1 MKLRLI
7 LLILSFMAFVFA
19 TAGGYFYYTS
29 YKEGAFREAERENII
44 RLERINK
51 NLGALLSV
59 YNYPVRILA
68 GMQEMQNILS
78 DPGPDTLRA
87 ANRILDRFK
96 NTVQADV
103 CYLMNN
109 KGNTV
114 ASSNRNDPDSFVGQ
128 NFSFR
133 PYFQMAIRGQ
143 AANYL
148 ALGTTSSKRGVYFS
162 YPIYEYGKE
171 SPDGIVVIKGSIEM
185 IEREMEFSGDEIVMV
200 TDPKGVIFISNHR
213 E

>member
-68 GMQEMQNILS
+68 GMQELQNILS
-78 DPGPDTLRA
+78 AP
-87 ANRILDRFK
+87 
-96 NTVQADV
+96 
-103 CYLMNN
+103 
-109 KGNTV
+109 
-114 ASSNRNDPDSFVGQ
+114 
-128 NFSFR
+128 
-133 PYFQMAIRGQ
+133 
-143 AANYL
+143 
-148 ALGTTSSKRGVYFS
+148 
-162 YPIYEYGKE
+162 
-171 SPDGIVVIKGSIEM
+171 
-185 IEREMEFSGDEIVMV
+185 
-200 TDPKGVIFISNHR
+200 
-213 E
+213 